1 MTRSPDLLG
10 CPIIMSAVTILTEPH
25 NMPIFE
31 YVCRQCHHEFE
42 AIVLGAQKAACPK
55 CESKRL
61 SQQLSSFAV
70 RGEKSHEPTAPAS
83 PGGACGSC
91 GDPRGP
97 GACSMN

>member
-1 MTRSPDLLG
+1 
-10 CPIIMSAVTILTEPH
+10 
-25 NMPIFE
+25 MPIFE
-31 YVCRQCHHEFE
+31 YVCRQCSHQFE

-70 RGEKSHEPTAPAS
+70 RGEKSHEATAAS

>member
-1 MTRSPDLLG
+1 
-10 CPIIMSAVTILTEPH
+10 
-25 NMPIFE
+25 MPIFE
-31 YVCRQCHHEFE
+31 YVCQQCHHEFE
-42 AIVLGAQKAACPK
+42 AIVLGTQKAACPK

-70 RGEKSHEPTAPAS
+70 RGEKSHESAASAS
-83 PGGACGSC
+83 PSGACGSC